1 MSPGQAKHPPSR
13 RRGRELPSSARVIPA
28 ALASGSLWRDRDFR
42 TLWGGQSVSE
52 LGSQISVVALPLL
65 AVLVLH
71 ADAFAVGVLEAA
83 ASVGFLL
90 VSLPA
95 GALVDRWR
103 RRPVLAWT
111 NLARALVLGS
121 IPVAWALGS
130 ITLVQLDAVALTAGC
145 LRVFFDVAW
154 QSYLPSLV
162 APERLVDGN
171 GKLEASA
178 ATARVGGPALA
189 GFLVAAVGGANA
201 IAADA
206 ASFVVG
212 WGSVVA
218 IRRREPI
225 RTRGAGSA
233 TPATRLTSEI
243 ADGVRFVVHHDVLRR
258 IVAATATSN
267 FGGGALGAVEIVF
280 AVHTLHAS
288 PEVIGALF
296 SVGSLGALAGS
307 LAAGRL
313 ARRFGSARIIWLA
326 MLADAP
332 FPFLLALSSPG
343 PGLTLAALAFAGMGF
358 AAVIYNVNQLSY
370 RQRICPPELLG
381 RMNASIRFVVWG
393 VLPLGALAGG
403 GLANLV
409 GTRVTIAIAAA
420 FSAGA
425 AGWLLT
431 SRLRREPDFAEMA
444 QTLPRDPTPSV
455 PAAGRAGAGEPE
467 LGKEGEADAR

>member
-1 MSPGQAKHPPSR
+1 M
-13 RRGRELPSSARVIPA
+13 
-28 ALASGSLWRDRDFR
+28 
-42 TLWGGQSVSE
+42 LWGGQSVSE

-121 IPVAWALGS
+121 IPAAWAFGS
-130 ITLVQLDAVALTAGC
+130 ITLVQLDAVALAAGC

-178 ATARVGGPALA
+178 ATARVCGPALA
-189 GFLVAAVGGANA
+189 GFLVVAAGAANA

-212 WGSVVA
+212 WGSIVA
-218 IRRREPI
+218 IHRREPAHPP
-225 RTRGAGSA
+225 RAGSA
-233 TPATRLTSEI
+233 APASRLTTEI
-243 ADGVRFVVHHDVLRR
+243 AHGVRFVAHHDVLRR
-258 IVAATATSN
+258 VVAATATSN

-296 SVGSLGALAGS
+296 AVGSVGALAGS
-307 LAAGRL
+307 LTAGRL
-313 ARRFGSARIIWLA
+313 ACRFGSARIIWLA
-326 MLADAP
+326 LLADAP

-358 AAVIYNVNQLSY
+358 AAVVYNVNQLSY

-409 GTRVTIAIAAA
+409 GTRVTIAVAAA
-420 FSAGA
+420 VSAGA
-425 AGWLLT
+425 ALWLLT
-431 SRLRREPDFAEMA
+431 SRLRREPDFAE
-444 QTLPRDPTPSV
+444 TLEP
-455 PAAGRAGAGEPE
+455 PAAHPVPGTRPPGH
-467 LGKEGEADAR
+467 R